1 MRLKAY
7 HRLIKNVKWRPV
19 VAFLL
24 LWIALFDLTVVDMFS
39 IQLCKAESGA
49 IAGAIPVVNA
59 DVRFGQNTAVNA
71 TITDQDSLPQQDSS
85 PASAEDDCFCCCSH
99 VLPVCPINQVTLN
112 TIPRIDVP
120 LIETLLSPPP
130 QDTFHPPRLV

>member
-7 HRLIKNVKWRPV
+7 NRLIKNMKWRQA

-24 LWIALFDLTVVDMFS
+24 LGIALFDLTVVDMIS
-39 IQLCKAESGA
+39 PQLCEDGSGA
-49 IAGAIPVVNA
+49 IAGAIPVGNA
-59 DVRFGQNTAVNA
+59 DVRFGQNTVVKA

-85 PASAEDDCFCCCSH
+85 PASTEDDCFCCSSH

-112 TIPRIDVP
+112 TMPRIDVP